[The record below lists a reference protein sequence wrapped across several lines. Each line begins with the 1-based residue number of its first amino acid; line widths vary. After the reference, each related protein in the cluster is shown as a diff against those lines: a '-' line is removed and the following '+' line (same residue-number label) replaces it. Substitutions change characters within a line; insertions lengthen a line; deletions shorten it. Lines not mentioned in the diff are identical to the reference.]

1 MSDSVRYRVINRS
14 AAKAKVSIAFSLEN
28 PIGTEGRTNDYQ
40 ESGDLHGLL
49 MRNLFLAAT
58 DPLAGIFAL
67 SMLGDGKGKLSY
79 RRGWASANW
88 WQGPLLLWE
97 DFSADGEVGP
107 EGAFR
112 GTTGSIC
119 LQREIVAGGEVEY
132 TFLLSWHFPNRTPE
146 RCGWMAPKGHERDV
160 IGNYYCTRFSD
171 VWKVAEHGGRA
182 GSGEEVSD

>member
-58 DPLAGIFAL
+58 DPFAGTFAL

-79 RRGWASANW
+79 GRGWASANW

-97 DFSADGEVGP
+97 DFSADGELGGGP
-107 EGAFR
+107 GA
-112 GTTGSIC
+112 
-119 LQREIVAGGEVEY
+119 QRFSLSRWREERRYSTSDKSGEVLL
-132 TFLLSWHFPNRTPE
+132 FLVDGHGLGDIRTYGAAWRDEGFPR
-146 RCGWMAPKGHERDV
+146 
-160 IGNYYCTRFSD
+160 
-171 VWKVAEHGGRA
+171 GGA
-182 GSGEEVSD
+182 W